1 MGPGAGHQRNVPCSE
16 AALVSGVSVSPEAE
30 ERSRFHSP

>member
-1 MGPGAGHQRNVPCSE
+1 MGPGAGHQHGVPYPE